1 MKKILFLLS
10 MFLAQQS
17 FAQDTS
23 SVVVHKDPRID
34 LLIAKQESLNTATK
48 KAMPRNVRGYRLMI
62 ANTNSRD
69 EAIAA
74 KTKLYTY
81 FPDLKAYLLYQA
93 PFFKL
98 KAGNF
103 KTREEAAKYQ
113 KQMSSFFPKGVFIM
127 NDIIELKP
135 EKDEETSNQ

>member
-1 MKKILFLLS
+1 MKKIFFLLS
-10 MFLAQQS
+10 IFFIQQS

-23 SVVVHKDPRID
+23 SVVVHKDARID
-34 LLIAKQESLNTATK
+34 LLVAKQESINTATK
-48 KAMPRNVRGYRLMI
+48 KAMPRIVKGYRLMI

-81 FPDLKAYLLYQA
+81 FPELKAYLLYQA

-103 KTREEAAKYQ
+103 KTRDEAAKYQ
-113 KQMSSFFPKGVFIM
+113 KLMSSYFPKGVFIM
-127 NDIIELKP
+127 NDMVELKP
-135 EKDEETSNQ
+135 EKDEETSDL